1 MPMVETR
8 IHPILDLDRPPRRIP
23 MTIDTIPTSVPSVF
37 DAGLPSLDY
46 LQVQDPEDA
55 HRAISDARRQA
66 PIALGALGPEVLTY
80 DLVRTVLRD
89 PRFAA
94 AWRHGAE
101 AQGITAGPLWQRI
114 TSLILSLDGERHQR
128 QRRLVAK
135 AFTPRATARLQH
147 MMVEIITELLDAHVP
162 LGRCDVVCDVA
173 ERFPIPVI
181 CALLGTPRDDWQLFS
196 DWVTDI
202 KKVFDWNLAAD
213 QPSILSA
220 WQALDDYVEDMVASR
235 RHTLTDDL
243 ISELIRAEDD
253 GQKLDHDELLSLVV
267 ALLGGGTDT
276 TRHQLAAAVD
286 LFCDHP
292 DQWALLGEQPEL
304 VPRAVEEAMRY
315 RPIGFALPRIA
326 TEDLELAGVRIP
338 AGTIVFANTAAA
350 NRDPAAFSDP
360 DRFDITRENTV
371 ATLSFG
377 NGAHYCLGSHL
388 ARLELT
394 QALTVMAQRMP
405 NLRRTGPA
413 PWPSMIGVTGPT
425 RIPVAFGLDDRETC
439 R

>member
-1 MPMVETR
+1 
-8 IHPILDLDRPPRRIP
+8 
-23 MTIDTIPTSVPSVF
+23 MTTDTVPAAVPSVF

-46 LQVQDPEDA
+46 LQAHDPEDA
-55 HRAISDARRQA
+55 HRAIADARRQA

-89 PRFAA
+89 PRFGAA
-94 AWRHGAE
+94 HRPAVE
-101 AQGITAGPLWQRI
+101 AQGITAGPLWHRI
-114 TSLILSLDGERHQR
+114 TNLILSIDGERHHR

-135 AFTPRATARLQH
+135 AFTPRATARLQQLI
-147 MMVEIITELLDAHVP
+147 VEIITELLDAHAPV
-162 LGRCDVVCDVA
+162 GRCDVVCDVA
-173 ERFPIPVI
+173 EQFPIPVI
-181 CALLGTPRDDWQLFS
+181 CALLGTPRHDWQLFS

-202 KKVFDWNLAAD
+202 KKIFDWNLAAD
-213 QPSILSA
+213 EASILNA
-220 WQALDDYVEDMVASR
+220 WQALDDYLEDMIAR
-235 RHTLTDDL
+235 RRRTLTDDL

-253 GQKLDHDELLSLVV
+253 GQKLDHDELLSLAV
-267 ALLGGGTDT
+267 ALLGAGTDT
-276 TRHQLAAAVD
+276 TRHQLTAAMD
-286 LFCDHP
+286 LLCDHP
-292 DQWALLGEQPEL
+292 DQWTLLGEQPEL
-304 VPRAVEEAMRY
+304 APRAVEEAMRY
-315 RPIGFALPRIA
+315 RPIAFALPRIA
-326 TEDLELAGVRIP
+326 TEDLELAGVWIP

-360 DRFDITRENTV
+360 DRFDITRDNMV
-371 ATLSFG
+371 GTLSFG

-425 RIPVAFGLDDRETC
+425 TLPLEFDPGH
-439 R
+439 

>member
-1 MPMVETR
+1 
-8 IHPILDLDRPPRRIP
+8 
-23 MTIDTIPTSVPSVF
+23 MTTDTVPAAVPSVF

-46 LQVQDPEDA
+46 LQAHDPEDA
-55 HRAISDARRQA
+55 HRAIADARRQA

-89 PRFAA
+89 PRFGAA
-94 AWRHGAE
+94 HRPAVE
-101 AQGITAGPLWQRI
+101 AQGITAGPLWHRI
-114 TSLILSLDGERHQR
+114 TNLILSIDGERHHR

-135 AFTPRATARLQH
+135 AFTPRATARLQQLI
-147 MMVEIITELLDAHVP
+147 VEIITELLDAHVP
-162 LGRCDVVCDVA
+162 VGRCDVVCDVA
-173 ERFPIPVI
+173 EQFPIPVI
-181 CALLGTPRDDWQLFS
+181 CALLGTPSHDWQLFS

-202 KKVFDWNLAAD
+202 KKIFDWNLAAD
-213 QPSILSA
+213 EASILNA
-220 WQALDDYVEDMVASR
+220 WQALDDYLEDMIARR

-253 GQKLDHDELLSLVV
+253 GQKLDHDELLSLAV
-267 ALLGGGTDT
+267 ALLGAGTDT
-276 TRHQLAAAVD
+276 TRHQLTAAMD
-286 LFCDHP
+286 LLCDHP
-292 DQWALLGEQPEL
+292 DQWTLLGKQPEL
-304 VPRAVEEAMRY
+304 APRAVEEAMRY

-326 TEDLELAGVRIP
+326 TVDLELAGVRIP

-360 DRFDITRENTV
+360 DRFDITRDNTV
-371 ATLSFG
+371 GTLSFG

-425 RIPVAFGLDDRETC
+425 SLPLEFDPGH
-439 R
+439 

>member
-1 MPMVETR
+1 
-8 IHPILDLDRPPRRIP
+8 
-23 MTIDTIPTSVPSVF
+23 MTIDTVPAAVPSVF

-46 LQVQDPEDA
+46 LQMHDPEDA
-55 HRAISDARRQA
+55 HRAITDARRQA

-94 AWRHGAE
+94 AYRPAAE
-101 AQGITAGPLWQRI
+101 AQGITAGPLWHRI
-114 TSLILSLDGERHQR
+114 TNLILSIDGERHHR

-135 AFTPRATARLQH
+135 AFTPRAAARLQQLI
-147 MMVEIITELLDAHVP
+147 VEIITELLDPHVP
-162 LGRCDVVCDVA
+162 VGRCDVVCDVA
-173 ERFPIPVI
+173 EQFPIPVI
-181 CALLGTPRDDWQLFS
+181 CALLGTPRHDWQLFS

-220 WQALDDYVEDMVASR
+220 WQALDDYLEDMIAHR

-253 GQKLDHDELLSLVV
+253 RQKLDHDELLSLAV

-286 LFCDHP
+286 LFCDRP

-350 NRDPAAFSDP
+350 NRDPAAFRDP
-360 DRFDITRENTV
+360 DRFDITRDNTV

-413 PWPSMIGVTGPT
+413 PWPSMIGVTGPST
-425 RIPVAFGLDDRETC
+425 VPVAFGLDDRETG

>member
-1 MPMVETR
+1 MTTET
-8 IHPILDLDRPPRRIP
+8 
-23 MTIDTIPTSVPSVF
+23 MPTSSCPSVF

-55 HRAISDARRQA
+55 HRAIADARRQA

-94 AWRHGAE
+94 AWRPGAE

-114 TSLILSLDGERHQR
+114 TSLILSIDGERHHR

-135 AFTPRATARLQH
+135 AFTPRAAGRLQQLI
-147 MMVEIITELLDAHVP
+147 VETITELLDPHVP

-181 CALLGTPRDDWQLFS
+181 CALLGTPRRDWQLFS

-202 KKVFDWNLAAD
+202 KKIFDWNLAAD
-213 QPSILSA
+213 EAVILNA
-220 WQALDDYVEDMVASR
+220 WQALDDYLEEMIACR

-243 ISELIRAEDD
+243 ISELIHAEDD
-253 GQKLDHDELLSLVV
+253 GQKLDHDELLSLAV
-267 ALLGGGTDT
+267 ALLGAGTDT

-292 DQWALLGEQPEL
+292 AEWALLAEQPEL

-326 TEDLELAGVRIP
+326 TEDLELGGVRIP
-338 AGTIVFANTAAA
+338 AGTLVFANTAAA
-350 NRDPAAFSDP
+350 NRDPAAFTDP
-360 DRFDITRENTV
+360 DRFDITRDNTV
-371 ATLSFG
+371 GTLSFG

-394 QALTVMAQRMP
+394 TALTVMAKRMP
-405 NLRRTGPA
+405 NLRRSGPA

-425 RIPVAFGLDDRETC
+425 TLPIEFDNS
-439 R
+439 

>member
-1 MPMVETR
+1 
-8 IHPILDLDRPPRRIP
+8 
-23 MTIDTIPTSVPSVF
+23 MTTETIPTSTLPSVF

-55 HRAISDARRQA
+55 HRAIAAARRQA

-94 AWRHGAE
+94 AYRAGAE

-114 TSLILSLDGERHQR
+114 TGLILSIDGERHHR

-135 AFTPRATARLQH
+135 AFTPRAAARLQRLI
-147 MMVEIITELLDAHVP
+147 VEIITDLIDAHVSA
-162 LGRCDVVCDVA
+162 GRCDVVCDVA
-173 ERFPIPVI
+173 EPFPTPVI
-181 CALLGTPRDDWQLFS
+181 CALLGTPRRDWKLFS
-196 DWVTDI
+196 DWSTDI
-202 KKVFDWNLAAD
+202 KKIFDWNLAAD
-213 QPSILSA
+213 EASILNA
-220 WQALDDYVEDMVASR
+220 WQALDDYLEDMVARR

-253 GQKLDHDELLSLVV
+253 GQRLEHDELLSLAV
-267 ALLGGGTDT
+267 ALLGAGTDT

-304 VPRAVEEAMRY
+304 VPRAVEEVMRY
-315 RPIGFALPRIA
+315 RLIGFALPRIA
-326 TEDLELAGVRIP
+326 TEDVELAGVRIP
-338 AGTIVFANTAAA
+338 AGTLVFANTAAA
-350 NRDPAAFSDP
+350 NRDPAAFSEP
-360 DRFDITRENTV
+360 DRFDITRDNAV
-371 ATLSFG
+371 GTLSFG

-394 QALTVMAQRMP
+394 QALTVMAERMP

-413 PWPSMIGVTGPT
+413 PWPSMIGVTGPAT
-425 RIPVAFGLDDRETC
+425 VPVEFDPS
-439 R
+439 

>member
-1 MPMVETR
+1 
-8 IHPILDLDRPPRRIP
+8 
-23 MTIDTIPTSVPSVF
+23 MTTDTVPAAVPSVF

-46 LQVQDPEDA
+46 LQAHDPEDA
-55 HRAISDARRQA
+55 HRAIADARRQA

-89 PRFAA
+89 PRFGAA
-94 AWRHGAE
+94 HRPAVE
-101 AQGITAGPLWQRI
+101 AQGITAGPLWHRI
-114 TSLILSLDGERHQR
+114 TNLILSIDGERHHR

-135 AFTPRATARLQH
+135 AFTPRATARLQQLI
-147 MMVEIITELLDAHVP
+147 VEIITELLDAHVP
-162 LGRCDVVCDVA
+162 VGRCDVVCDVA
-173 ERFPIPVI
+173 EQFPIPVI
-181 CALLGTPRDDWQLFS
+181 CALLGTPRHDWQLFS

-202 KKVFDWNLAAD
+202 KKIFDWNLAAD
-213 QPSILSA
+213 QASILNA
-220 WQALDDYVEDMVASR
+220 WQALDDYLEDMIAHR
-235 RHTLTDDL
+235 RRTLTDDL

-253 GQKLDHDELLSLVV
+253 GQKLDHDELLSLAV
-267 ALLGGGTDT
+267 ALLGAGTDT
-276 TRHQLAAAVD
+276 TRHQLTAAMD
-286 LFCDHP
+286 LLCDHP
-292 DQWALLGEQPEL
+292 DQWTLLGEQPEL
-304 VPRAVEEAMRY
+304 APRAVEEAMRY

-326 TEDLELAGVRIP
+326 TVDLELAGVRIP

-360 DRFDITRENTV
+360 DRFDITRDNTV
-371 ATLSFG
+371 GTLSFG

-425 RIPVAFGLDDRETC
+425 TLPLEFDPGH
-439 R
+439 

>member
-1 MPMVETR
+1 
-8 IHPILDLDRPPRRIP
+8 
-23 MTIDTIPTSVPSVF
+23 MTTDTVPAAVPSVF

-46 LQVQDPEDA
+46 LQAHDPEDA
-55 HRAISDARRQA
+55 HRAIADARRQA

-89 PRFAA
+89 PRFGAA
-94 AWRHGAE
+94 HRPAVE
-101 AQGITAGPLWQRI
+101 AQGITAGPLWHRI
-114 TSLILSLDGERHQR
+114 TNLILSIDGERHHR

-135 AFTPRATARLQH
+135 AFTPRATARLQQLI
-147 MMVEIITELLDAHVP
+147 VEIITELLDAHVP
-162 LGRCDVVCDVA
+162 VGRCDVVCDVA
-173 ERFPIPVI
+173 EQFPIPVI
-181 CALLGTPRDDWQLFS
+181 CALLGTPSHDWQLFS

-202 KKVFDWNLAAD
+202 KKIFDWNLAAD
-213 QPSILSA
+213 QASILNA
-220 WQALDDYVEDMVASR
+220 WQALDDYLEDMIAHR
-235 RHTLTDDL
+235 RRTLTDDL

-253 GQKLDHDELLSLVV
+253 GQKLDHDELLSLAV
-267 ALLGGGTDT
+267 ALLGAGTDT
-276 TRHQLAAAVD
+276 TRHQLTAAMD
-286 LFCDHP
+286 LLCDHP
-292 DQWALLGEQPEL
+292 DQWTLLGEQPEL
-304 VPRAVEEAMRY
+304 APRAVEEAMRY

-326 TEDLELAGVRIP
+326 TVDLELAGVRIP

-360 DRFDITRENTV
+360 DRFDITRDNTV
-371 ATLSFG
+371 GTLSFG

-425 RIPVAFGLDDRETC
+425 SLPLEFDPGH
-439 R
+439 

>member
-1 MPMVETR
+1 
-8 IHPILDLDRPPRRIP
+8 
-23 MTIDTIPTSVPSVF
+23 MTIDTAPAAVPSVF
-37 DAGLPSLDY
+37 DAGLPSLGY
-46 LQVQDPEDA
+46 LQMHDPEDA
-55 HRAISDARRQA
+55 HRAITDARRQA

-94 AWRHGAE
+94 AYRPAAE
-101 AQGITAGPLWQRI
+101 AQGITAGPLWHRI
-114 TSLILSLDGERHQR
+114 TNLILSIDGERHHR

-135 AFTPRATARLQH
+135 AFTPRAAARLQQLI
-147 MMVEIITELLDAHVP
+147 VEIITELLDPHVP
-162 LGRCDVVCDVA
+162 VGRCDVVCDVA
-173 ERFPIPVI
+173 EQFPIPVI
-181 CALLGTPRDDWQLFS
+181 CALLGTPRHDWQLFS

-202 KKVFDWNLAAD
+202 KKIFDWNLAAD
-213 QPSILSA
+213 EASILNA
-220 WQALDDYVEDMVASR
+220 WHALDDYLEDMIARR

-253 GQKLDHDELLSLVV
+253 GQKLDHDELLSLAV
-267 ALLGGGTDT
+267 ALLGAGTDT

-286 LFCDHP
+286 LLCDQP

-304 VPRAVEEAMRY
+304 VPRAVEEAMRH
-315 RPIGFALPRIA
+315 RPITFALPRIA

-360 DRFDITRENTV
+360 DRFDITRDNTV
-371 ATLSFG
+371 GTLSFG

-413 PWPSMIGVTGPT
+413 PWPSMIGVTGPST
-425 RIPVAFGLDDRETC
+425 VPVAFGLDDRETG

>member
-1 MPMVETR
+1 
-8 IHPILDLDRPPRRIP
+8 
-23 MTIDTIPTSVPSVF
+23 MTIDTVPAAVPSVF

-46 LQVQDPEDA
+46 LQMHDPEDA
-55 HRAISDARRQA
+55 HRAITDARRQA

-94 AWRHGAE
+94 AYRPAAE
-101 AQGITAGPLWQRI
+101 AQGITAGPLWHRI
-114 TSLILSLDGERHQR
+114 TNLILSIDGERHHR

-135 AFTPRATARLQH
+135 AFTPRAAARLQQLI
-147 MMVEIITELLDAHVP
+147 VEIITELLDPHVP
-162 LGRCDVVCDVA
+162 VGRCDVVCDVA
-173 ERFPIPVI
+173 EQFPIPVI
-181 CALLGTPRDDWQLFS
+181 CALLGTPRHDWQLFS

-202 KKVFDWNLAAD
+202 KKIFDWNLAAD
-213 QPSILSA
+213 EASILNA
-220 WQALDDYVEDMVASR
+220 WHALDDYLEDMIARR

-253 GQKLDHDELLSLVV
+253 GQKLDHDELLSLAV
-267 ALLGGGTDT
+267 ALLGAGTDT

-286 LFCDHP
+286 LLCDQP

-315 RPIGFALPRIA
+315 RPITFALPRIA

-360 DRFDITRENTV
+360 DRFDITRDNTV
-371 ATLSFG
+371 GTLSFG

-413 PWPSMIGVTGPT
+413 PWPSMIGVTGPST
-425 RIPVAFGLDDRETC
+425 VPVAFGLDDRETG